1 MRVYI
6 SGPISGTTDFKE
18 RFRVAAERLTK
29 LGIDFVNPAELY
41 KSMPGAAHADYIKVC
56 KSMLGTCDV
65 VMVLPGFND
74 SEGCMQEY
82 ELAKRLGLPIWMD
95 LLGTVPKYDESV

>member
-6 SGPISGTTDFKE
+6 SGPISGTTDFRE

-41 KSMPGAAHADYIKVC
+41 KAMPGAAHQDYLAVC
-56 KSMLGTCDV
+56 MRMISTCNAIL
-65 VMVLPGFND
+65 MLPGFEK
-74 SEGCMQEY
+74 SEGCLAEFD
-82 ELAKRLGLPIWMD
+82 LAKKLNMPVWLD
-95 LLGTVPKYDESV
+95 LLGTVPQYESV